1 MNPIKTQQPA
11 VEPITV
17 LQAKSHLRVDIADD
31 DLYIESL
38 IPVVRLEAENRL
50 QRTLI
55 QSAWRV
61 TMSGFPQR
69 IELPMPPVIAVTALE
84 YQDEAGVWQ
93 TLNAADYVVDIVS
106 LPAVVVP
113 APGKQWPVVATGIN
127 TVRVSYTAG
136 YGTDAASVPAPI
148 RHWLLLALG
157 DLYQGRVRSGE
168 KAMLPQSFADGLI
181 DSYKVWSL

>member
-1 MNPIKTQQPA
+1 MNPIRTQQPA
-11 VEPITV
+11 VEPIT
-17 LQAKSHLRVDIADD
+17 LALAKHHLRVDVTEDD
-31 DLYIESL
+31 TYIEGL
-38 IPVVRLEAENRL
+38 IPVVRIEAENRL

-55 QSAWRV
+55 QSAWR
-61 TMSGFPQR
+61 TTLSGFPAQ
-69 IELPMPPVIAVTALE
+69 IELRMPPVVAVTTVE

-93 TLNAADYVVDIVS
+93 VLSAADYSVDTGS

-113 APGKQWPVVATGIN
+113 APGTQWPAVAPGLN

-136 YGTDAASVPAPI
+136 YGADAASVPAPI
-148 RHWLLLALG
+148 RHWLLLALA
-157 DLYQGRVRSGE
+157 DLYQGRMRSSD